1 MSKKRFYRL
10 EEWWRSSTVPL
21 CDFLPNISGWVKNFD
36 DAKTVSSLVN
46 EKNYWQNIVKY
57 GPKFKIFLK
66 KKKEKIRR
74 KKFDSDPVFDKKYL
88 KTKTKSYKGRI
99 STNFNDEVLKEG
111 SECIFLSLIVI
122 DFVFQSNKNYY
133 SH

>member
-1 MSKKRFYRL
+1 M
-10 EEWWRSSTVPL
+10 
-21 CDFLPNISGWVKNFD
+21 
-36 DAKTVSSLVN
+36 
-46 EKNYWQNIVKY
+46 KY

-99 STNFNDEVLKEG
+99 LTNFNDEVLKEG

-122 DFVFQSNKNYY
+122 DFVFKSNKNYY